1 MNTSFWLELAS
12 GNHQRKI
19 MNRTDAQMIEQLK
32 SQLQASEQL
41 VRELRAELVT
51 AYEDI
56 MDARFESGH
65 LP

>member
-1 MNTSFWLELAS
+1 
-12 GNHQRKI
+12 